1 MRALVFLFSY
11 PISVIRVLKGFPST
25 LRSKDHRLSAFDFEL
40 YDFSFDL

>member
-11 PISVIRVLKGFPST
+11 PIVIRVLQGFPST
-25 LRSKDHRLSAFDFEL
+25 LRSKDHRLSAFDFKL